1 MNPRPNI
8 IIINP
13 DQMRADSLHHLGNEA
28 AYTPNMDKMTQDGV
42 SFSQAF
48 CQNPVCTPSRCSFL
62 TGLYPHVNGHR
73 TMSNLLKQH
82 ESNLFREAKES
93 GYYVWMNAR
102 GDSIAGQ
109 DDHLHEISVDE
120 VCYDMGDDI
129 GTDEGRGEKESDR
142 YFSFYRGIVTPKSG
156 TIANNGDFAYTKSLC
171 KRIINRPSDRPL
183 FAFLGLFDPH
193 PPYRVEQEFLDKID
207 AEKIKPRIRN
217 IDPGDNK
224 PKMEQGLMK
233 GLRVSGWDEERIRQL
248 RAVYLAQCARV
259 DHLVGMI
266 IDTLKDERIYDNTAV
281 FILSDHGDYT
291 GDYGIVEKAQNC
303 FPDCLTNVPLLI
315 KPPAGVD
322 IDPGINDNLVELVD
336 FYATVLDLGCI
347 KTEHDHYGKSL
358 LPTMKD
364 HSREVREFVT
374 CEGGRRLN
382 EPQAMERDNPGS
394 LAGDEYSIRKALQ
407 AKEDG
412 THTKATMIRDK
423 KYKYIRRLYERDEF
437 YVLDEGESINRID
450 DPFYHDEILRK
461 QMQMLTWYQETCD
474 IVPQKDDQRMQN
486 EFYLRRIAMRDP
498 EKADLIRENM
508 RRSGKNFFET
518 LAEMNK
524 QS

>member
-1 MNPRPNI
+1 MDLRPNI

-120 VCYDMGDDI
+120 VCYDMGDDM

-193 PPYRVEQEFLDKID
+193 PPYRVEREFLDKID

-217 IDPGDNK
+217 IDPEDNK

-233 GLRVSGWDEERIRQL
+233 GLRVFGWDEERIRQL

-266 IDTLKDERIYDNTAV
+266 IDTLKDEGIYDNTAI

-322 IDPGINDNLVELVD
+322 IEPGINDNLVELVD
-336 FYATVLDLGCI
+336 FYATVLDLGEI
-347 KTEHDHYGKSL
+347 TADHDHFGRSL
-358 LPTMKD
+358 IPTMQD
-364 HSREVREFVT
+364 HTRKVREFVT
-374 CEGGRRLN
+374 CEGGRRLA
-382 EPQAMERDNPGS
+382 EPQAMEQNNAGS
-394 LAGDEYSIRKALQ
+394 FAGDEYSVRKSLQ
-407 AKEDG
+407 AREDG
-412 THTKATMIRDK
+412 THTKATMIRDE
-423 KYKYIRRLYERDEF
+423 KYKYIRRLYEKDEF
-437 YVLDEGESINRID
+437 YDLAIGESVNRID
-450 DPFYHDEILRK
+450 DPAYHDEIVKK

-474 IVPQKDDQRMQN
+474 IVPQKEDQRMQN

-498 EKADLIRENM
+498 ERADLIREKM
-508 RRSGKNFFET
+508 QHSGKNFFET
-518 LAEMNK
+518 MAEMNK